1 MDTFDF
7 IINGHHWNII
17 LYSFDLICSTHHVE
31 NGDNNDSDDDDDD
44 DGDGGGIVANY
55 RL

>member
-7 IINGHHWNII
+7 VINGHHWHVIF
-17 LYSFDLICSTHHVE
+17 YSFDLICPTHHYME

-44 DGDGGGIVANY
+44 DGGGRVANY